1 MPLKLTT
8 RFNRPATLA
17 MPVRSTGVSV
27 LPSVWAAAVATTVA
41 LCQRVGGKQQQ
52 QVEGEENDS
61 RLDSLGPQQRHGGH
75 CGQCGVTVDS
85 VESVLG
91 LLVNYTF
98 SVLMTRGP
106 PIGLC
111 RTELD

>member
-17 MPVRSTGVSV
+17 MPVREARTSGCA
-27 LPSVWAAAVATTVA
+27 LPSVWAAAVAQLLLHCA
-41 LCQRVGGKQQQ
+41 NESEASSSSKWKKGK
-52 QVEGEENDS
+52 
-61 RLDSLGPQQRHGGH
+61 RMTRDSLGPKHG
-75 CGQCGVTVDS
+75 

-91 LLVNYTF
+91 LLVSYTF

-106 PIGLC
+106 PRALSH
-111 RTELD
+111 